1 MVVEYALLDLY
12 HVFVE
17 VLFGHFILAL
27 IGITAIFAI
36 LCFMFRMSMFLAI
49 IISFL
54 FLFIMIMGYLGSIA
68 GVFMFFF
75 SATYFAYS
83 LVRWTQGYLAS

>member
-1 MVVEYALLDLY
+1 MAVEYAILDLY

-27 IGITAIFAI
+27 IGITAIFAL

-49 IISFL
+49 IISGL
-54 FLFIMIMGYLGSIA
+54 FLSIMLIGYLGSIA
-68 GVFMFFF
+68 AIFLFFF
-75 SATYFAYS
+75 SATYFTYS
-83 LVRWTQGYLAS
+83 IVRWTQGYLAA

>member
-1 MVVEYALLDLY
+1 MATEYAILDLY
-12 HVFVE
+12 HLFVE

-27 IGITAIFAI
+27 IGITVIFAI
-36 LCFMFRMSMFLAI
+36 LCFLFRMSMFLAM

-54 FLFIMIMGYLGSIA
+54 FLFIMIMGYLGSIGA
-68 GVFMFFF
+68 IFMFFF

>member
-1 MVVEYALLDLY
+1 MAVEYAILDLY
-12 HVFVE
+12 HLFVE

-27 IGITAIFAI
+27 IGLTAIFAL

-54 FLFIMIMGYLGSIA
+54 FLAIMLIGYLGSIA
-68 GVFMFFF
+68 AIFMFFF
-75 SATYFAYS
+75 SATYFGYS
-83 LVRWTQGYLAS
+83 IVRWTQGYLAA